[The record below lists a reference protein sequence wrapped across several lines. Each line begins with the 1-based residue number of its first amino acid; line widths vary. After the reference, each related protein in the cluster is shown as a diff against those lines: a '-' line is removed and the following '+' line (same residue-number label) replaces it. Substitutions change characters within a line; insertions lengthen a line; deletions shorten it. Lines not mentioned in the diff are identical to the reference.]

1 MSGSCCG
8 GSFWS
13 LSLKSCTAAVTVGL
27 MAAKLAQ
34 PKKRSDV
41 VAFMHPVAKD
51 GGGGERVLWCAMRS
65 VMKARPEATIV
76 LFTDLPPRE
85 SLSVA
90 TFGSESGSSSSVSG
104 EEEEEAAL
112 EEEEEEEFWA
122 NYVEERAKAKF
133 GVALPS
139 KVKVVELKRT
149 AVLDPARY
157 PRFTLILQS
166 LSSLVVGAEA
176 LYKLVP
182 GVYIDTC
189 GVPFVLPLARFFGC
203 KTACYV
209 HYPVISTDMLQRVKD
224 RRQMYNNRSTGLL
237 QSHLKRCYYKLF
249 ALMYGCV
256 GSFAQVCMTNSSW
269 TRAHIEKIW
278 WKYWWTNPRGLATE
292 GSADAEKAGDG
303 GGGGGGDRDDG
314 GDGDGVGA
322 GLWQPLRVF
331 PPCNTEE
338 LAQIPLKGPKRN
350 AKKPVIVSI
359 GQFRPE
365 KAHEVQLEAY
375 ALALKQAEGSP
386 ATLKS
391 VLQSR
396 LVMVGG
402 CRNEGDMR
410 RVESLK
416 RRAEEL
422 DISANVEF
430 HVNVP
435 FSQIKDFLSQALVG
449 IHTMVDE
456 HFGIGVVEYMAAGV
470 VALANNSGGP
480 ASDIIVPFKDER
492 TGSLQATGYLAST
505 TDEYASAL
513 VNALCISDKEREKM
527 CTAAR
532 RSIERF
538 SESSF
543 DAAFANA
550 LNGIV

>member
-1 MSGSCCG
+1 M
-8 GSFWS
+8 
-13 LSLKSCTAAVTVGL
+13 
-27 MAAKLAQ
+27 
-34 PKKRSDV
+34 
-41 VAFMHPVAKD
+41 
-51 GGGGERVLWCAMRS
+51 
-65 VMKARPEATIV
+65 
-76 LFTDLPPRE
+76 
-85 SLSVA
+85 
-90 TFGSESGSSSSVSG
+90 
-104 EEEEEAAL
+104 
-112 EEEEEEEFWA
+112 
-122 NYVEERAKAKF
+122 N
-133 GVALPS
+133 
-139 KVKVVELKRT
+139 
-149 AVLDPARY
+149 
-157 PRFTLILQS
+157 
-166 LSSLVVGAEA
+166 
-176 LYKLVP
+176 
-182 GVYIDTC
+182 
-189 GVPFVLPLARFFGC
+189 RFFGC

-224 RRQMYNNRSTGLL
+224 RRQMYNNRSTGLV

-256 GSFAQVCMTNSSW
+256 GSFAHVCMTNSSW

-278 WKYWWTNPRGLATE
+278 WKYWWNTPL
-292 GSADAEKAGDG
+292 SLAEKPGGSDG
-303 GGGGGGDRDDG
+303 GSDG
-314 GDGDGVGA
+314 GDGSRVG
-322 GLWQPLRVF
+322 GEGGCGEGGERRPLRVF

-338 LAQIPLKGPKRN
+338 LVQIPLKGAKRN
-350 AKKPVIVSI
+350 VKKPVILSI

-396 LVMVGG
+396 LVLVGG
-402 CRNEGDMR
+402 CRNEGDAQ
-410 RVESLK
+410 RVEGLK
-416 RRAEEL
+416 RRAADL
-422 DISANVEF
+422 GIAANVEF

-480 ASDIIVPFKDER
+480 ASDIIVPWRDAR

-505 TDEYASAL
+505 TEEYASAL

-532 RSIERF
+532 NAIERF

-550 LNGIV
+550 LSGIV